1 VKKVLITGALGQDGI
16 ILSKLYLKKKFK
28 VFGFIDKK
36 KENRIKKVIYK
47 INDLRSKKKVVGHLK
62 IIKPDIILHLASSN
76 NSYLKRENKENYKIN
91 YLQNLRLT
99 QNLINSIIENNLKP
113 NFIFAGSSLMFQ
125 NNLKGTVSENTNFK
139 SDKYY
144 GKYKIDSHNLIMS
157 MKERVKIKAS
167 TVILFNHDSIYRGKK
182 FLIPRLIKA
191 FIDKDHFFIENIYKQ
206 NISGD
211 FSHADDIC
219 EGIYKLS
226 VSKLDIDKLILSSG
240 RRFYVNRIINFLENF
255 FNFEIKKKIIKEN
268 INLNLVGSNKL
279 AKKLLN
285 YKTKKTLLHACKEI
299 IKIIYKS

>member
-1 VKKVLITGALGQDGI
+1 LKKVLITGALGQDGI

-28 VFGFIDKK
+28 VFGFINKK

-47 INDLRSKKKVVGHLK
+47 INDLKSKKKIVGHLK

-76 NSYLKRENKENYKIN
+76 NSYLKRKNKENYKIN

-99 QNLINSIIENNLKP
+99 QNLLNSIVENNLKT

-125 NNLKGTVSENTNFK
+125 NNFEGKVSENTNFK

-167 TVILFNHDSIYRGKK
+167 TVILFNHDSIYRNKK

-219 EGIYKLS
+219 EGIYRLS

-240 RRFYVNRIINFLENF
+240 KRFYVNRIINFLENF
-255 FNFEIKKKIIKEN
+255 FNFKIKKKIVKKN
-268 INLNLVGSNKL
+268 INFNLVGSNKF

-285 YKTKKTLLHACKEI
+285 YKAKKTSLQACKEI

>member
-91 YLQNLRLT
+91 Y
-99 QNLINSIIENNLKP
+99 LKP